1 MPALPLKC
9 LSCLDFLWK
18 LVSSLTWYHVIK
30 IDPLLFAQPLSDLT
44 YTEAGDVVALH
55 LASSNCCHACKRG
68 RRLCRDWASWK
79 GNAGIYCRECP
90 CSLSIL
96 WKVSCSGSPLHQ
108 KLQFLKIIS
117 YFRLLRNYN
126 HLRWY
131 LTPSPLTS
139 WAGCLSTHPAFLNK
153 GAMRWCQYNWE
164 VVSSKKTSHQIIRNA
179 KKKSSRIL
187 G

>member
-1 MPALPLKC
+1 MSFVPGFSLKTCLFSDMISCHKNRPIFICSTFVWSHLHWSRRCSRAAPCVVELLPREQER
-9 LSCLDFLWK
+9 
-18 LVSSLTWYHVIK
+18 
-30 IDPLLFAQPLSDLT
+30 PPP
-44 YTEAGDVVALH
+44 
-55 LASSNCCHACKRG
+55 
-68 RRLCRDWASWK
+68 RDGASWK

-139 WAGCLSTHPAFLNK
+139 WAGCLSTHPAFLDK
-153 GAMRWCQYNWE
+153 GAMWWCQYNWE
-164 VVSSKKTSHQIIRNA
+164 VVSSMKTSHEIIRNA
-179 KKKSSRIL
+179 KKKSSRIF